1 MVLALILFIIMYVFF
16 LMPKTQEYRWLT
28 ALIFAAIFVLLGIMP
43 LNKVMSSVNW
53 NIILMLAGTMIV
65 VELFIE
71 SKMPMRMAER
81 LLHKLPS
88 VQWAIVALAMFAG
101 VVSAFVDNVATV
113 LMVAPIGLAVA
124 KKLDINPVPIIISIA
139 VSSNLQGAATLVGDT
154 TSILLGGYAN
164 MSFNDFFW
172 FQGRPGICLSVE
184 LGALM
189 TVPVLLWLFRKNKG
203 AIDVEIETKVMDYV
217 PSFLMIGVVAGLIIA
232 SQFENKPEL
241 TNGYICMAFAAAGMI
256 YEWLHGENFDYKS
269 VLAQVDVKTLLL
281 LIGLFIV
288 IGGITEAGVIDAI
301 AKVFVKIGGRS
312 VFGMYT
318 LIVFASVIISAFVDN
333 IPYVATMLP
342 VVQGIAASMG
352 IAPYVL
358 YYGLLIGAT
367 LGGNLT
373 PVGASAN
380 IAGIGILQKEGYK
393 VSTRD
398 FIRIGIPFT
407 LCAVTVGYLFC
418 WFFWGVSF

>member
-28 ALIFAAIFVLLGIMP
+28 ALIAAAVFVLLGIMP

-71 SKMPMRMAER
+71 SKMPMRLAEK

-124 KKLDINPVPIIISIA
+124 KKLDINPVPIIISVA

-203 AIDVEIETKVMDYV
+203 AIDVEVETKVTDYV

-241 TNGYICMAFAAAGMI
+241 
-256 YEWLHGENFDYKS
+256 HG
-269 VLAQVDVKTLLL
+269 
-281 LIGLFIV
+281 
-288 IGGITEAGVIDAI
+288 
-301 AKVFVKIGGRS
+301 
-312 VFGMYT
+312 
-318 LIVFASVIISAFVDN
+318 
-333 IPYVATMLP
+333 
-342 VVQGIAASMG
+342 
-352 IAPYVL
+352 
-358 YYGLLIGAT
+358 
-367 LGGNLT
+367 
-373 PVGASAN
+373 
-380 IAGIGILQKEGYK
+380 
-393 VSTRD
+393 
-398 FIRIGIPFT
+398 
-407 LCAVTVGYLFC
+407 FC
-418 WFFWGVSF
+418 GCRYDL